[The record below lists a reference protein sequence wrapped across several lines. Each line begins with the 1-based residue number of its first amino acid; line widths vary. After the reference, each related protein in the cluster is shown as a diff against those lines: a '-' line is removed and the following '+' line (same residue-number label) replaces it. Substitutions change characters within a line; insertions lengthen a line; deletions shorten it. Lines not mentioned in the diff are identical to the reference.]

1 MSKTIAVQCGHGVSL
16 DGSWDPGCV
25 YKSGRKQYTEAALM
39 LKITKAAV
47 KYLRKSGVTV
57 ISDSDHGNNKNMIE
71 DVRWANNVGC
81 KLYVSIH
88 CDYSG
93 APKGVMPLYVSAS
106 GKKIGKCLKKHI
118 KKDLKMKSRGVQ
130 KRTNLWELNGT
141 DMPACILETGSIKAD
156 LATLKG
162 KGWTIWKDSK
172 GHKYVRLVSVPKST
186 KADKLLA
193 ALKTNAAKM
202 IKAHVR
208 YSANHACKSLASAL
222 KNKRTNCAT
231 FVSFGLQ
238 SIGVLPKGK
247 YIWLD
252 KKIHGSGSSRIRKKA
267 KIAYPRK
274 SWKYA
279 KLKKGDICGFA
290 NKPHTMVYAGKSKH
304 GYPLWY
310 SAGGSDVKAK
320 NYGPKRKKSYEK
332 RKIYVRIRLK

>member
-1 MSKTIAVQCGHGVSL
+1 MA
-16 DGSWDPGCV
+16 
-25 YKSGRKQYTEAALM
+25 
-39 LKITKAAV
+39 
-47 KYLRKSGVTV
+47 
-57 ISDSDHGNNKNMIE
+57 
-71 DVRWANNVGC
+71 
-81 KLYVSIH
+81 
-88 CDYSG
+88 
-93 APKGVMPLYVSAS
+93 
-106 GKKIGKCLKKHI
+106 
-118 KKDLKMKSRGVQ
+118 KSRKINRNYVV
-130 KRTNLWELNGT
+130 
-141 DMPACILETGSIKAD
+141 IKAD
-156 LATLKG
+156 PLRVKPSYKSKLKKTIPVGTIVRATKIKG
-162 KGWTIWKDSK
+162 YYIYIPDSGWTIWKDSK
-172 GHKYVRLVSVPKST
+172 GQKYVRLLKVAPST
-186 KADKLLA
+186 KANKLLA

-202 IKAHVR
+202 IKAHVK

-231 FVSFGLQ
+231 YVSFGLQ

-252 KKIHGSGSSRIRKKA
+252 TKIHGSGSSIIRKKA

>member
-1 MSKTIAVQCGHGVSL
+1 M
-16 DGSWDPGCV
+16 
-25 YKSGRKQYTEAALM
+25 
-39 LKITKAAV
+39 
-47 KYLRKSGVTV
+47 
-57 ISDSDHGNNKNMIE
+57 
-71 DVRWANNVGC
+71 
-81 KLYVSIH
+81 
-88 CDYSG
+88 
-93 APKGVMPLYVSAS
+93 
-106 GKKIGKCLKKHI
+106 
-118 KKDLKMKSRGVQ
+118 
-130 KRTNLWELNGT
+130 
-141 DMPACILETGSIKAD
+141 
-156 LATLKG
+156 
-162 KGWTIWKDSK
+162 
-172 GHKYVRLVSVPKST
+172 
-186 KADKLLA
+186 

-202 IKAHVR
+202 IKAHVK

-252 KKIHGSGSSRIRKKA
+252 TKIHGSGSSIIRKKA

-274 SWKYA
+274 SWRYA

-290 NKPHTMVYAGKSKH
+290 NKPHTMVYAGKSKQ
-304 GYPLWY
+304 GFPLWY

>member
-1 MSKTIAVQCGHGVSL
+1 MA
-16 DGSWDPGCV
+16 
-25 YKSGRKQYTEAALM
+25 
-39 LKITKAAV
+39 
-47 KYLRKSGVTV
+47 
-57 ISDSDHGNNKNMIE
+57 
-71 DVRWANNVGC
+71 
-81 KLYVSIH
+81 
-88 CDYSG
+88 
-93 APKGVMPLYVSAS
+93 
-106 GKKIGKCLKKHI
+106 
-118 KKDLKMKSRGVQ
+118 KSR
-130 KRTNLWELNGT
+130 KINRTY
-141 DMPACILETGSIKAD
+141 IVIKAD
-156 LATLKG
+156 PLRVKPSYKSKRKKTLAVGTKVHATKIKG
-162 KGWTIWKDSK
+162 YYIYVPALKGWTIWKDSK
-172 GHKYVRLVSVPKST
+172 GQKYVRLVSVPKST

-193 ALKTNAAKM
+193 ALKANAAKM
-202 IKAHVR
+202 IKAHVK

-231 FVSFGLQ
+231 YVSFGLQ

-252 KKIHGSGSSRIRKKA
+252 TKIHGSGSSIIRKKA

-274 SWKYA
+274 PWRTA

>member
-1 MSKTIAVQCGHGVSL
+1 MA
-16 DGSWDPGCV
+16 
-25 YKSGRKQYTEAALM
+25 
-39 LKITKAAV
+39 
-47 KYLRKSGVTV
+47 
-57 ISDSDHGNNKNMIE
+57 
-71 DVRWANNVGC
+71 
-81 KLYVSIH
+81 
-88 CDYSG
+88 
-93 APKGVMPLYVSAS
+93 
-106 GKKIGKCLKKHI
+106 
-118 KKDLKMKSRGVQ
+118 KSR
-130 KRTNLWELNGT
+130 KINRTY
-141 DMPACILETGSIKAD
+141 IVIKAD
-156 LATLKG
+156 PLRGKPSYKSKLKRTLAVGTKVHATKINGHYIYVPAL

-172 GHKYVRLVSVPKST
+172 GQKYVRLVSVPKST

-231 FVSFGLQ
+231 IVSFGLQ

-247 YIWLD
+247 Y
-252 KKIHGSGSSRIRKKA
+252 SSIIRKKA

-274 SWKYA
+274 PWRTA

-310 SAGGSDVKAK
+310 SAGGSDVNAK

>member
-1 MSKTIAVQCGHGVSL
+1 M
-16 DGSWDPGCV
+16 
-25 YKSGRKQYTEAALM
+25 
-39 LKITKAAV
+39 
-47 KYLRKSGVTV
+47 
-57 ISDSDHGNNKNMIE
+57 
-71 DVRWANNVGC
+71 
-81 KLYVSIH
+81 
-88 CDYSG
+88 
-93 APKGVMPLYVSAS
+93 
-106 GKKIGKCLKKHI
+106 
-118 KKDLKMKSRGVQ
+118 
-130 KRTNLWELNGT
+130 
-141 DMPACILETGSIKAD
+141 
-156 LATLKG
+156 
-162 KGWTIWKDSK
+162 
-172 GHKYVRLVSVPKST
+172 PKST

-202 IKAHVR
+202 IKARVR

-252 KKIHGSGSSRIRKKA
+252 TKIHGSGSSRIRKKA

-274 SWKYA
+274 SWRYA

-290 NKPHTMVYAGKSKH
+290 NKPHTMVYAGKSKS

>member
-1 MSKTIAVQCGHGVSL
+1 MA
-16 DGSWDPGCV
+16 
-25 YKSGRKQYTEAALM
+25 KS
-39 LKITKAAV
+39 
-47 KYLRKSGVTV
+47 
-57 ISDSDHGNNKNMIE
+57 
-71 DVRWANNVGC
+71 
-81 KLYVSIH
+81 
-88 CDYSG
+88 
-93 APKGVMPLYVSAS
+93 
-106 GKKIGKCLKKHI
+106 KKIDRYYK
-118 KKDLKMKSRGVQ
+118 
-130 KRTNLWELNGT
+130 T
-141 DMPACILETGSIKAD
+141 IKAD
-156 LATLKG
+156 PVRVKPSYKSQKIKTLEPGKVIHATKINGHYVYIPAL

-172 GHKYVRLVSVPKST
+172 GQKYVRLLKVAPST

-231 FVSFGLQ
+231 YVSFALQ
-238 SIGVLPKGK
+238 STGVLPKGK

-252 KKIHGSGSSRIRKKA
+252 TKIHGSGSSVIRKKA

-274 SWKYA
+274 SWRYA

-290 NKPHTMVYAGKSKH
+290 NKPHTMVYAGKSKQGH
-304 GYPLWY
+304 PLWY
-310 SAGGSDVKAK
+310 SAGGSDVKEK